1 MKEDININFESHL
14 RIIDKTQ
21 ADKPKTIL
29 SARLLNDKSRL
40 NNTQEGNTNDTDTG
54 TSQPKS

>member
-21 ADKPKTIL
+21 ADRPKTIL
-29 SARLLNDKSRL
+29 SARLLNDRTRL
-40 NNTQEGNTNDTDTG
+40 NNTQEGNENDKDTG
-54 TSQPKS
+54 TSKPQP